1 MERERERESL
11 CLNKMNKVREFKKKV
26 RKEGEEKRVW
36 RLRLFVLVD
45 L

>member
-1 MERERERESL
+1 MERERESL
-11 CLNKMNKVREFKKKV
+11 CLNKMNKVREFKKNE
-26 RKEGEEKRVW
+26 EGEEKRVW